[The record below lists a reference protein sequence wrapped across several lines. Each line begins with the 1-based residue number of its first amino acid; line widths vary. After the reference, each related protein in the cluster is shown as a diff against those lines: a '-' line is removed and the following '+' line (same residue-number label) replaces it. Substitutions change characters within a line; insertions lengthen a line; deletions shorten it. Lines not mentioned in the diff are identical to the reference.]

1 MRKLFFIAMAASLA
15 AFMAVSCTKSKKSE
29 QSLTQRD
36 STFTNVKHP
45 EWSRNAVIYEV
56 NLRQYTESGTVKEFD
71 RQLQRLKELGVDI
84 LWFMPVHPISQ
95 EGKKG
100 DLGSYYAVKDYK
112 AFNPEFGSIDEFKET
127 VKKAHSLGM
136 KVILDWVPNHTGRDN
151 SWVTEHPDWYAKDSL
166 GNMYGPYD
174 WTDVYKLD
182 YSNKEMR
189 AAMIDALKFWLTD
202 VDVDGFRCDVA
213 GEVPTDFWNE
223 ARPQLDSVKEVFMLA
238 EASKPE
244 LQANGFDMGYNWP
257 MKDLFSEIAAT
268 SGQYTF
274 KDAEGNMR
282 SFPAKHA
289 VAIDSL
295 LALQEQQYPRDT
307 YLMNMITNHDL
318 NSWEGTEQERLG
330 NLADAFAVLSYTLP
344 GMPLIYSGQET
355 GMNRAL
361 EFFKKDVPP
370 VWEPRNRYFEFYQKL
385 NHLKHT
391 QPALQAGID
400 GGAVVRYPTESD
412 DLYIFSRS
420 VDNTTVYV
428 FANLGS
434 VTTDVKYKDAAPEG
448 DKTTVNFFTG
458 ATEQFP
464 SSLQPGEYKIYVNR

>member
-95 EGKKG
+95 DGKKG

-127 VKKAHSLGM
+127 VKKAHNLGM

-268 SGQYTF
+268 SEQYTF

-344 GMPLIYSGQET
+344 GMPLIYTGQET

-428 FANLGS
+428 FVNLGS